1 MDPPLDSALS
11 PDVPPS
17 PSTSP
22 LSRIPVLVAPSASSS
37 SSSPPPTPPPPSP
50 PRPSP
55 PPPST
60 PPTSPS
66 PTSPAS
72 PSAPPRPLSTSEAA
86 SSSHDEGTVARDDE
100 LRILARLSVHRERLN
115 AHRQRSRRLHQN
127 AQTVAHLAGS
137 SIVGGAD
144 APHMLRV
151 GDLLR
156 QVQTLVL
163 TQFVSV
169 TLDWA
174 AVPDAN
180 ETALRQ
186 LLNAYG
192 LHMQPVALGGS
203 SVASRVSRVKGVHAS
218 SSQDAGPSASST
230 PAKGESDEK
239 DKSTGRGRPPATDP
253 GGAMAPVP
261 GSTRHITQLSS
272 PAWSVA
278 AYESCGISGARGPL
292 RP

>member
-1 MDPPLDSALS
+1 
-11 PDVPPS
+11 
-17 PSTSP
+17 
-22 LSRIPVLVAPSASSS
+22 
-37 SSSPPPTPPPPSP
+37 
-50 PRPSP
+50 
-55 PPPST
+55 
-60 PPTSPS
+60 
-66 PTSPAS
+66 
-72 PSAPPRPLSTSEAA
+72 
-86 SSSHDEGTVARDDE
+86 
-100 LRILARLSVHRERLN
+100 
-115 AHRQRSRRLHQN
+115 
-127 AQTVAHLAGS
+127 
-137 SIVGGAD
+137 
-144 APHMLRV
+144 MLRV